1 MLFFIPLYDYYAPVV
16 LPYFGP
22 FMIILDACMLF
33 VLCRLDLCSF
43 FVMLAKS
50 QTLSSAVSINVMLI
64 PFHVFSRQTVSC
76 GLACGV
82 LAYTLHHTPRNT
94 WEREKRQ
101 KNTGMYQPI
110 PEHGIKTGGRA
121 LKRLL
126 RITTDHIADG
136 RAGLRYTKQI
146 PLRARP
152 VVFEKGRRSNSVA
165 ERHLLPLVHAR
176 TKDRKQPL
184 HKSGGRL
191 DQGSLF
197 RQSVPRRELKPVV
210 MSERP
215 KQSIQLSKMFLNI
228 LNLLLVCIISPV

>member
-1 MLFFIPLYDYYAPVV
+1 MVWRVVCWPTPYATHH
-16 LPYFGP
+16 GT
-22 FMIILDACMLF
+22 
-33 VLCRLDLCSF
+33 RG
-43 FVMLAKS
+43 
-50 QTLSSAVSINVMLI
+50 NVKN
-64 PFHVFSRQTVSC
+64 
-76 GLACGV
+76 G
-82 LAYTLHHTPRNT
+82 
-94 WEREKRQ
+94 K

-136 RAGLRYTKQI
+136 RAGLLYTKQI